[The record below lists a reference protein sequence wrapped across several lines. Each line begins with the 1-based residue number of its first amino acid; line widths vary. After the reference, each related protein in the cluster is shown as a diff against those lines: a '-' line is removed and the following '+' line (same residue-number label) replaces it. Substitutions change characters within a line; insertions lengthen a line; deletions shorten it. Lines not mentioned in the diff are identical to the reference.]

1 MLDRLLREY
10 EDKSIVIRL
19 KARFLFYLLVLVAI
33 FTPIVI
39 FYTIYIQ
46 KTSAVLHYTV
56 NWESIIPQALLFIA
70 VLGTLFLLFRGHFVL
85 SAHITA
91 IAVFLSI
98 WTVIF
103 IDKTETITRLDT
115 VLLALGFLSSM
126 PILISKK
133 KYIAFVYGA
142 ANLLL
147 LYIFLEY
154 SRNTLGISEAAIAE
168 YLSENTVAFLFT
180 SIVAYNIL
188 SINTRALDQTELSNT
203 ALQRSNME
211 LQAAMEELT
220 SSNEEF
226 EAQNEELLRSEE
238 SLRAS
243 EADLLSIFNSVH
255 DAMIVYDL
263 DGKILDVN
271 ERMLEMFRLSR
282 AEALSLAIADLSKDP
297 FDTGSVRALWQR
309 VAGGRDVMFEW
320 EVRRPGDGSTLFTE
334 VGLKALR
341 RSGHTVLLAVVRD
354 IGLRKQSEK
363 ALNES
368 LQEKIVLIRE
378 IHHRVKNNMQ
388 IISSLLNM
396 QVDSVKDPQAGQ
408 ALKDA
413 VGRIHSMASIHEK
426 IYSTENFSRV
436 DMSAYIEE
444 LSRDLVALQSGRD
457 GKIRINHRMDPV
469 FMGIDIAIPCGL
481 LINELLTNAVK
492 HGRRE
497 AEETVIDLE
506 LHETGGTV
514 SLMIGDN
521 GPGMPPGLFEASRK
535 TSMGMQII
543 DALARQIG
551 ATVELAV
558 EGGTRFTIRFHA
570 R

>member
-33 FTPIVI
+33 FTPVVI

-46 KTSAVLHYTV
+46 KTSAVLHYTI

-103 IDKTETITRLDT
+103 IDKTEAITRLDT

-133 KYIAFVYGA
+133 KYIALVYGA

-154 SRNTLGISEAAIAE
+154 SRNTLGISDAAIAE

-271 ERMLEMFRLSR
+271 ERMLEMFRLDR

-341 RSGHTVLLAVVRD
+341 RRGHTVLLAVVRD

-396 QVDSVKDPQAGQ
+396 QVDSVTDPQAGQ

-457 GKIRINHRMDPV
+457 GKIRISHRMDPIY
-469 FMGIDIAIPCGL
+469 MGIDIAIPCGL

-506 LHETGGTV
+506 LRETGGTV
-514 SLMIGDN
+514 TLMIADN

-558 EGGTRFTIRFHA
+558 EGGTRFTIRFPA

>member
-1 MLDRLLREY
+1 MIETLLKRY
-10 EDKSIVIRL
+10 ENENIVIKL
-19 KARFLFYLLVLVAI
+19 KARFLLYLFITILLLMPFVAI
-33 FTPIVI
+33 YSIYVQMNNPANNYSINPAVVSIEAALYLVIIASFALCIRGHFQAAAHITVFVLFAAIWSVMFLDKLDVVSRLDTFLLAIGVLSSTPIFI
-39 FYTIYIQ
+39 SRR
-46 KTSAVLHYTV
+46 KSAVLVYAGV
-56 NWESIIPQALLFIA
+56 NACLLFFFMFYFRSS
-70 VLGTLFLLFRGHFVL
+70 LGLSDSTFTDFLADSTMTLLF
-85 SAHITA
+85 T
-91 IAVFLSI
+91 
-98 WTVIF
+98 
-103 IDKTETITRLDT
+103 TI
-115 VLLALGFLSSM
+115 VS
-126 PILISKK
+126 
-133 KYIAFVYGA
+133 
-142 ANLLL
+142 
-147 LYIFLEY
+147 
-154 SRNTLGISEAAIAE
+154 
-168 YLSENTVAFLFT
+168 
-180 SIVAYNIL
+180 YNIL
-188 SINTRALDQTELSNT
+188 SINARAFEQMELSNT

-238 SLRAS
+238 LLRAS
-243 EADLLSIFNSVH
+243 EADLLAIFNSVH

-297 FDTGSVRALWQR
+297 LDTGSVRALWQR
-309 VAGGRDVMFEW
+309 VAGGREVMFEW
-320 EVRRPGDGSTLFTE
+320 EVRRPGDGSALFTE

-341 RSGHTVLLAVVRD
+341 RRGHTVLLAVVRD

-436 DMSAYIEE
+436 DMSAYIDE

-457 GKIRINHRMDPV
+457 GKIRINHRMDPI

-514 SLMIGDN
+514 TLIIADN

-558 EGGTRFTIRFHA
+558 EGGTRFTIRFPA

>member
-514 SLMIGDN
+514 TLMIGDN
-521 GPGMPPGLFEASRK
+521 GPGMPPELFEASRK

>member
-154 SRNTLGISEAAIAE
+154 SRNTLGISDAAIAE

-297 FDTGSVRALWQR
+297 FDTGSVRTLWQR

-334 VGLKALR
+334 VGLKALK

-514 SLMIGDN
+514 TLMIGDN
-521 GPGMPPGLFEASRK
+521 GPGMPPELFEASRK

-551 ATVELAV
+551 ATVALAV